1 MRSNSTLNFP
11 YNAKIPTGTKVT
23 LNENIGTF
31 PTPLATNT
39 TYYAIAA
46 TLANGLANN
55 QIRLATTQ
63 ANAIAG
69 TYITFTGD
77 PIGDANGLTEFTLS
91 SIDLGD
97 IITAYMRP
105 ASFLVGERVYQGT
118 STTTYTAFGI
128 IKDWDSRGRIL
139 SVEIIEG
146 EFLPGEPVF
155 GEESSAF
162 GEIHA
167 FDRADA
173 TFNVSPIST
182 SAEGWER
189 TTGFL
194 DVNEQRI
201 YDSDRFQEYSY
212 EISSPINISKWK
224 NPLKFAAH
232 PAGFKVLGTQVILQS
247 AAKVYRNK
255 STINSNYSANE
266 PWAWWV
272 ESPQPSLQ
280 TFNGTTYVFPKPSA
294 RSTGKLSTIK
304 NFALG
309 DPDYSASSSY

>member
-1 MRSNSTLNFP
+1 MKDNHFRRAIEFNITFNYSHDRTLKPELNTTYNLQLTTTQVLDYLEVTDGVANFVAIPEIVLTGGSGSLFDLRAVIENEVIQSIEVRNSGRGFLSAPTVNAKITHNWVGLRSNSTINFP

-23 LNENIGTF
+23 LNENVGVF
-31 PTPLATNT
+31 PTPLAANT
-39 TYYAIAA
+39 TYFAIAA

-77 PIGDANGLTEFTLS
+77 PVGDANGLTEFTLS
-91 SIDLGD
+91 STDLGD
-97 IITAYMRP
+97 VITAFMRP

-146 EFLPGEPVF
+146 DFVAGEPVF
-155 GEESSAF
+155 GEESGAF

-201 YDSDRFQEYSY
+201 YD
-212 EISSPINISKWK
+212 
-224 NPLKFAAH
+224 L
-232 PAGFKVLGTQVILQS
+232 
-247 AAKVYRNK
+247 
-255 STINSNYSANE
+255 
-266 PWAWWV
+266 
-272 ESPQPSLQ
+272 SL
-280 TFNGTTYVFPKPSA
+280 
-294 RSTGKLSTIK
+294 IHI
-304 NFALG
+304 
-309 DPDYSASSSY
+309 